1 MLEIRDLHVT
11 FHSTG
16 KEAVR
21 GIDLTLARGERLG
34 LVGESGSGKTVT
46 AMALT
51 GLIERS
57 LVTMDGQVLF
67 DGRDLLKCSRRELRT
82 IHGRDI
88 GVVFQEPMRSL
99 NPLMRV
105 GEQIEEPLHIHT
117 DKTDDECRRLALEVM
132 EQVGLPD
139 VEDTYRKYP
148 HQLSG
153 GQRQR
158 AVIASAMIT
167 RPKLL
172 VCDEPTT
179 ALDVTVQ
186 KQILELLRALSAE
199 NAVGILLISHDMNVV
214 RRLCEDVAVMYKGR
228 IVERGPTED
237 VFRNPQDAYTKRLIA
252 ADATIFGKKK
262 SFRALDDVSFH
273 VARGEILG
281 LVGES
286 GCGKSTLSKAILGML
301 DRAEVT
307 GEIRHFTKRPQMVF
321 QDPFGSLNPAKTVG
335 WIVEEPLRAYGKYDA
350 AERRRRVLDML
361 ERVGLGRAQVELR
374 PAQLSGGQRQRVS
387 IATALIQRP
396 RFLIADEPV
405 SALDVT
411 IQAQILDLLWD
422 LRRDLDLSYLFI
434 SHDLNVVYSICDRV
448 MVMEKGRIIE
458 QGTVD
463 EVYDHP
469 QQEYT
474 KKLLSA
480 VRD

>member
-57 LVTMDGQVLF
+57 LVTMEGQVLF
-67 DGRDLLKCSRRELRT
+67 EGRDLLKCSRRELRT

-117 DKTDDECRRLALEVM
+117 DKTDDECRRLAFEVV

-139 VEDTYRKYP
+139 AEDSYRKYP

-237 VFRNPQDAYTKRLIA
+237 VFRSPQDAYTKRLIA
-252 ADATIFGKKK
+252 AIPTRK
-262 SFRALDDVSFH
+262 
-273 VARGEILG
+273 
-281 LVGES
+281 
-286 GCGKSTLSKAILGML
+286 
-301 DRAEVT
+301 
-307 GEIRHFTKRPQMVF
+307 RH
-321 QDPFGSLNPAKTVG
+321 
-335 WIVEEPLRAYGKYDA
+335 
-350 AERRRRVLDML
+350 
-361 ERVGLGRAQVELR
+361 
-374 PAQLSGGQRQRVS
+374 
-387 IATALIQRP
+387 
-396 RFLIADEPV
+396 
-405 SALDVT
+405 
-411 IQAQILDLLWD
+411 
-422 LRRDLDLSYLFI
+422 
-434 SHDLNVVYSICDRV
+434 
-448 MVMEKGRIIE
+448 
-458 QGTVD
+458 GT
-463 EVYDHP
+463 
-469 QQEYT
+469 
-474 KKLLSA
+474 
-480 VRD
+480 